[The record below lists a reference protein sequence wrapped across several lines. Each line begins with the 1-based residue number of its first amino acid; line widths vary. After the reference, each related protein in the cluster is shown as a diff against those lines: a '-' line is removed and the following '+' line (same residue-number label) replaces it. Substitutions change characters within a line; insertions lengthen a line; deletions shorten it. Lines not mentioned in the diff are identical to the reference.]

1 MNPPPAFPVSHFL
14 RAASLVALTL
24 AAAACAVAA
33 DARPNI
39 LWITSEDHGPHMGC
53 YGDTYATTPNV
64 DALAKRGML
73 YAHCWSNAPVCAP
86 ARTTIITGMYPT
98 SLGAEHMRSMVPF
111 PAGKKMFPQF
121 LREAGWY
128 CTNNAKEDYNIEKPG
143 QVWDESS
150 KDAHWRKRGIVG
162 QATSPAKAAQDG
174 RVARQTPAGESPAPL
189 PLRPPFFAVFNSLK
203 SHESQIRTR
212 PHTQVHDPA
221 KVRVPAYHPD
231 TPEVRQDWAQYY
243 DQVSEADADAGVLLA
258 DLEKDG
264 LTEDTIV
271 FYFADHGSG
280 MPRSKRWPYNS
291 GLHVP
296 LVVYIPE
303 KFAALRPPEYKA
315 GGKSER
321 LVSFVDF
328 APTMLSLIGVKP
340 PEWMQGHA
348 FLGKFIAEPQPF
360 LHGFRGRMDE
370 RLDLVRS
377 VTDGRYVY
385 VRNYMPHLIY
395 GQHLNYMWQTP
406 TTRVWEQLHKEGK
419 LNAVQDKFWNP
430 KPPEE
435 LFDLQSDPDEVKNL
449 VELYDLRNDEAKD
462 RPGWKEHWVILD
474 RLSRAQQKHAERIR
488 DIGVVPEGERLE
500 RSKGSSP
507 YDFGKSREYSFGNI
521 FHAASAAATC
531 VRVTKESQP
540 AYQTWLTK
548 SLTDSESVV
557 RYWAALGILMRGKPA
572 LDASHDAVLAAL
584 KDPSSPVR
592 IAAARALAEFGGEA
606 DAKAALELLFAHADW
621 SKNDVFTAMA
631 ALDALTALGDKAAQ
645 IEKRDVL
652 SARIKALPAKGPAPD
667 ARLKEYIPRLLE
679 ELRARFP

>member
-1 MNPPPAFPVSHFL
+1 MKPLPFL
-14 RAASLVALTL
+14 LLLLASIFSARAADAKGQ
-24 AAAACAVAA
+24 
-33 DARPNI
+33 ARPNI

-53 YGDTYATTPNV
+53 YGDKIAVTPNV

-73 YAHCWSNAPVCAP
+73 YKHAWSNAPVCAP

-111 PAGKKMFPQF
+111 PKGKKMFPQF

-150 KDAHWRKRGIVG
+150 KQAHWRKR
-162 QATSPAKAAQDG
+162 PDG
-174 RVARQTPAGESPAPL
+174 T
-189 PLRPPFFAVFNSLK
+189 PFFAVFNSEK
-203 SHESQIRTR
+203 SHESKIRTR
-212 PHTQVHDPA
+212 PHTQVLDPA

-243 DQVSEADADAGVLLA
+243 DIVSEADADAGKRLKELDDA
-258 DLEKDG
+258 G

-271 FYFADHGSG
+271 FYYADHGSG
-280 MPRSKRWPYNS
+280 MPRNKRWPYNS
-291 GLHVP
+291 GLQVP
-296 LVVYIPE
+296 FVVYIPE
-303 KFAALRPPEYKA
+303 KFKDLRPPEYKA
-315 GGKSER
+315 GGQSDR
-321 LVSFVDF
+321 LISFVDL
-328 APTMLSLIGVKP
+328 APTMLSLIGVQP
-340 PEWMQGHA
+340 PDWMQGHA
-348 FLGKFIAEPQPF
+348 FLGKFITEPQKF

-430 KPPEE
+430 KPFVE
-435 LFDLQSDPDEVKNL
+435 LYDLQNDPDEVKNL
-449 VELYDLRNDEAKD
+449 IESKPDRDSEEIVKALLRLEKAAEA
-462 RPGWKEHWVILD
+462 HIV
-474 RLSRAQQKHAERIR
+474 RIR
-488 DIGVVPEGERLE
+488 DIGSVPEGYRLR
-500 RSKGSSP
+500 RSAGSSP
-507 YDFGKSREYSFGNI
+507 YDFGHSSAYHDGFWA
-521 FHAASAAATC
+521 FTDLASMIPDGPDSTAQST
-531 VRVTKESQP
+531 VTVLKD
-540 AYQTWLTK
+540 
-548 SLTDSESVV
+548 SLTDGELTA
-557 RYWAALGILMRGKPA
+557 RYWCVLGLQMRGKSAVEKSHEA
-572 LDASHDAVLAAL
+572 LVAVMKNDNSAS
-584 KDPSSPVR
+584 VR

-606 DAKAALELLFAHADW
+606 DAKAALDLLLAHGDW

-631 ALDALTALGDKAAQ
+631 ALDAIAGLGDKAGK
-645 IEKRDVL
+645 IEKPETL
-652 SARIKALPAKGPAPD
+652 AAKIKALPKDGPAPD
-667 ARLKEYIPRLLE
+667 KRYKEYIPRLLE